1 MEATAAT
8 ILLLLIISPF
18 APTLNRL
25 LKERAAAFFA
35 LVPLVVFIQFLLQA
49 LQGSPVQALSVPWVP
64 GLGLAFSLRLDGLS
78 ILMGMLISGIGVLV
92 ILYGGSYL
100 HGHPGLG
107 KFYAFIFLFMAS
119 MLGLVVAANAI
130 LLFVFWELTSITSF
144 FLIGFENQRLAARAA
159 AWQALL
165 VTGAGGLSLL
175 AGLVLLGLAAGS
187 FELSDW
193 VVASSAILAHPNVV
207 PAFLL
212 ILLGAMTKSA
222 QFPFHFWLPNA
233 MEAPTPVSAYLHSAT
248 MVKAGV
254 YLLARLFPVLSVL
267 PLWNTVLPW
276 IGLATMLAGNLLALG
291 QRDLKRLLAYT
302 TVASL
307 GALVFLLG
315 LAQPLALKAAL
326 VFLTAH
332 ALYKGALFLAAGSV
346 DHAIHTRD
354 IQELGGL
361 AHTMPLTA
369 AAACLAG
376 LSMAGIPPF
385 LGFLGKETLYDAA
398 LMAGSARGWFTTLV
412 LVANLANVA
421 VAGWV
426 SILPFWGAPKRKHQA
441 HEGQFALW
449 FSPLL
454 LALLGAGLGILP
466 GVVAAWIQPA
476 VNTLLTAPY
485 PLKLVLWAGITP
497 VLVLSMVTLLGGG
510 LLFALRTRYQRGMAA
525 FWHRLSPSG
534 PAHLYHESLKGL
546 LNFAAR
552 LTRLL
557 QNGYLRVYIIIFML
571 FTLGLSGLTFAL
583 QLGQFTDH
591 AGKTFTELWG
601 VPRFYDVILIC
612 IILVGA
618 YQVTRTTSRLAT
630 IALLGSIGFS
640 IALLFLLYS
649 APDLAMVQFA
659 IETLTVLLFILVIF
673 RLPRFSQLSSLNAR
687 VLDVLVALGG
697 GGLMTV
703 LSLLVSTNSAE
714 SHLSAYFA
722 QNSVP
727 LANGRNIVNVI
738 LIDFRSLDTLGE
750 ITVLATAAIG
760 VFSLL
765 HLTLK
770 REGRRK
776 G

>member
-1 MEATAAT
+1 
-8 ILLLLIISPF
+8 
-18 APTLNRL
+18 
-25 LKERAAAFFA
+25 
-35 LVPLVVFIQFLLQA
+35 
-49 LQGSPVQALSVPWVP
+49 
-64 GLGLAFSLRLDGLS
+64 
-78 ILMGMLISGIGVLV
+78 
-92 ILYGGSYL
+92 
-100 HGHPGLG
+100 
-107 KFYAFIFLFMAS
+107 
-119 MLGLVVAANAI
+119 
-130 LLFVFWELTSITSF
+130 
-144 FLIGFENQRLAARAA
+144 
-159 AWQALL
+159 
-165 VTGAGGLSLL
+165 
-175 AGLVLLGLAAGS
+175 
-187 FELSDW
+187 
-193 VVASSAILAHPNVV
+193 
-207 PAFLL
+207 
-212 ILLGAMTKSA
+212 
-222 QFPFHFWLPNA
+222 
-233 MEAPTPVSAYLHSAT
+233 
-248 MVKAGV
+248 
-254 YLLARLFPVLSVL
+254 
-267 PLWNTVLPW
+267 
-276 IGLATMLAGNLLALG
+276 
-291 QRDLKRLLAYT
+291 
-302 TVASL
+302 
-307 GALVFLLG
+307 
-315 LAQPLALKAAL
+315 
-326 VFLTAH
+326 
-332 ALYKGALFLAAGSV
+332 
-346 DHAIHTRD
+346 
-354 IQELGGL
+354 
-361 AHTMPLTA
+361 
-369 AAACLAG
+369 
-376 LSMAGIPPF
+376 
-385 LGFLGKETLYDAA
+385 
-398 LMAGSARGWFTTLV
+398 
-412 LVANLANVA
+412 
-421 VAGWV
+421 
-426 SILPFWGAPKRKHQA
+426 
-441 HEGQFALW
+441 
-449 FSPLL
+449 
-454 LALLGAGLGILP
+454 
-466 GVVAAWIQPA
+466 
-476 VNTLLTAPY
+476 
-485 PLKLVLWAGITP
+485 
-497 VLVLSMVTLLGGG
+497 
-510 LLFALRTRYQRGMAA
+510 MAA